1 MLALLAVDA
10 RNRLACLSE
19 TRRQLVLAVK
29 KSISF
34 HCRDVNSC
42 DIQSRDDD
50 MRYENQ
56 KSFQYF
62 QQWVLNSHLNSS
74 RGVRHV

>member
-10 RNRLACLSE
+10 RNRLAYLSE

-50 MRYENQ
+50 MHYENQ

-62 QQWVLNSHLNSS
+62 Q
-74 RGVRHV
+74 

>member
-10 RNRLACLSE
+10 RNRPACLSE

-29 KSISF
+29 KSILF

-62 QQWVLNSHLNSS
+62 QQWVLNSRLNSS
-74 RGVRHV
+74 RDVRHV

>member
-10 RNRLACLSE
+10 RNRLAYLSE

-50 MRYENQ
+50 MHCENQ

-62 QQWVLNSHLNSS
+62 Q
-74 RGVRHV
+74 

>member
-1 MLALLAVDA
+1 MPALLAVDA
-10 RNRLACLSE
+10 RNRRACLSE
-19 TRRQLVLAVK
+19 ILHQPVLAVQ

-56 KSFQYF
+56 KSFQCF
-62 QQWVLNSHLNSS
+62 Q
-74 RGVRHV
+74 

>member
-1 MLALLAVDA
+1 MPALLVVDA
-10 RNRLACLSE
+10 RNRRACLSE
-19 TRRQLVLAVK
+19 ILHQPVLAVQ

-50 MRYENQ
+50 MHYENQ

-62 QQWVLNSHLNSS
+62 Q
-74 RGVRHV
+74 

>member
-1 MLALLAVDA
+1 MPALLAVDA
-10 RNRLACLSE
+10 RNRRACLSG
-19 TRRQLVLAVK
+19 TLRQLVLAVQ

-50 MRYENQ
+50 MHYENQ

-62 QQWVLNSHLNSS
+62 Q
-74 RGVRHV
+74 

>member
-1 MLALLAVDA
+1 MRVQLGGVERSLF
-10 RNRLACLSE
+10 ACLSE
-19 TRRQLVLAVK
+19 TRRQRVLAVQ

-42 DIQSRDDD
+42 DIQSRDDG

-62 QQWVLNSHLNSS
+62 Q
-74 RGVRHV
+74 

>member
-1 MLALLAVDA
+1 MPALLAVDA
-10 RNRLACLSE
+10 HNQFACLSE
-19 TRRQLVLAVK
+19 ILHQLVLAVQE
-29 KSISF
+29 SISF
-34 HCRDVNSC
+34 HSRGVNSC

-62 QQWVLNSHLNSS
+62 Q
-74 RGVRHV
+74 

>member
-1 MLALLAVDA
+1 MPALLAVDEHSL
-10 RNRLACLSE
+10 LACLSE
-19 TRRQLVLAVK
+19 ILHPPVLAVQ

-50 MRYENQ
+50 MHYENQ
-56 KSFQYF
+56 KSFLYF
-62 QQWVLNSHLNSS
+62 Q
-74 RGVRHV
+74 

>member
-10 RNRLACLSE
+10 RSRLACLSE

-29 KSISF
+29 KSILF

-62 QQWVLNSHLNSS
+62 Q
-74 RGVRHV
+74 

>member
-1 MLALLAVDA
+1 MPALLAVDA
-10 RNRLACLSE
+10 RNRRACLSE
-19 TRRQLVLAVK
+19 ILRQLVLAVQ
-29 KSISF
+29 KSNSF

-62 QQWVLNSHLNSS
+62 Q
-74 RGVRHV
+74 